1 MVRFRF
7 RGRTIPNGSS
17 YPHCPKLFPTLNQ
30 PNRQPPRNH
39 RISNLME
46 FNIRAFDPASGGIV
60 ERRQEGEHR
69 EAILA
74 LLEHEGLTV
83 LSVNASEQL
92 RPVRRLQRFDAVLF
106 CEELRTLLSS
116 GMSLVEAID
125 TLCSKGGEDYKHAV
139 LRELHQRLLD
149 GKQLSSALELNT
161 FPFSPLLIASIRAS
175 ERSSRIEVALDEY
188 INYETMGRE
197 LGRKLVS
204 AAIYPSLV
212 IGFGGAVSM
221 FMIAYVVPRFAR
233 VYDDYTRSLSVP
245 TAVLLKL
252 GVFCSDN
259 FVAIALCLLAIVAGM
274 VVLYKNG
281 KLKTIALRV
290 LSRSK
295 TARHYLRLYQ
305 LARIYQTLSMLLRG
319 GYTLSDAIPL
329 AQNLAFDEKLRERI
343 GLSRERILE
352 GRRFSTAFA
361 EYGLTD
367 TVTERLLQV
376 GERSGSL
383 AKVMDVIAQNSR
395 QEFTLFL
402 ERATRLAEP
411 ILLMAV
417 AIMIGLIIV
426 MMYMPIFD
434 LAGGLQ
440 GE

>member
-1 MVRFRF
+1 
-7 RGRTIPNGSS
+7 
-17 YPHCPKLFPTLNQ
+17 
-30 PNRQPPRNH
+30 
-39 RISNLME
+39 
-46 FNIRAFDPASGGIV
+46 
-60 ERRQEGEHR
+60 
-69 EAILA
+69 
-74 LLEHEGLTV
+74 
-83 LSVNASEQL
+83 
-92 RPVRRLQRFDAVLF
+92 
-106 CEELRTLLSS
+106 
-116 GMSLVEAID
+116 
-125 TLCSKGGEDYKHAV
+125 
-139 LRELHQRLLD
+139 
-149 GKQLSSALELNT
+149 
-161 FPFSPLLIASIRAS
+161 
-175 ERSSRIEVALDEY
+175 
-188 INYETMGRE
+188 
-197 LGRKLVS
+197 
-204 AAIYPSLV
+204 
-212 IGFGGAVSM
+212 
-221 FMIAYVVPRFAR
+221 
-233 VYDDYTRSLSVP
+233 
-245 TAVLLKL
+245 
-252 GVFCSDN
+252 
-259 FVAIALCLLAIVAGM
+259 
-274 VVLYKNG
+274 
-281 KLKTIALRV
+281 
-290 LSRSK
+290 
-295 TARHYLRLYQ
+295 
-305 LARIYQTLSMLLRG
+305 MLLRG

>member
-1 MVRFRF
+1 
-7 RGRTIPNGSS
+7 
-17 YPHCPKLFPTLNQ
+17 
-30 PNRQPPRNH
+30 
-39 RISNLME
+39 ME
-46 FNIRAFDPASGGIV
+46 FNIRAFDPASGGII
-60 ERRQEGEHR
+60 ERKQEGEHR
-69 EAILA
+69 EAVLA

-92 RPVRRLQRFDAVLF
+92 RPMRRSQRFDAVLF

-125 TLCSKGGEDYKHAV
+125 TLCSKGGGDYKHTV

-149 GKQLSSALELNT
+149 GKQLSSALELNQ

-212 IGFGGAVSM
+212 IGFGAAVSM
-221 FMIAYVVPRFAR
+221 FMIAYVVPRFAH
-233 VYDDYTRSLSVP
+233 VYDDYTRSLSLP
-245 TAVLLKL
+245 TAILLKV
-252 GVFCSDN
+252 GVFCSEN
-259 FVAIALCLLAIVAGM
+259 FIGIALCLLAVVAGI

-281 KLKTIALRV
+281 KLKTISLRI

-305 LARIYQTLSMLLRG
+305 LSRIYQTLSMLLRG

-352 GRRFSTAFA
+352 GRRFSTALA

-402 ERATRLAEP
+402 ERTTRLAEP

>member
-1 MVRFRF
+1 MQF
-7 RGRTIPNGSS
+7 
-17 YPHCPKLFPTLNQ
+17 H
-30 PNRQPPRNH
+30 
-39 RISNLME
+39 
-46 FNIRAFDPASGGIV
+46 IRAFDPASGSIV
-60 ERRQEGEHR
+60 ERRQEGEDR
-69 EAILA
+69 EGVQAS
-74 LLEHEGLTV
+74 LEREGLTV
-83 LSVNASEQL
+83 LSLSAAERTRS
-92 RPVRRLQRFDAVLF
+92 VRRLQRFDAVLF

-125 TLCSKGGEDYKHAV
+125 TLCSKGTGDNKHAI
-139 LRELHQRLLD
+139 LRDLHQRLLD
-149 GKQLSSALELNT
+149 GKQLSSALELNK
-161 FPFSPLLIASIRAS
+161 FPFSPLLVASIRAS

-197 LGRKLVS
+197 LGRKLIS

-212 IGFGGAVSM
+212 VGFGAAVSM

-233 VYDDYTRSLSVP
+233 VYDDYTHALSLP
-245 TAVLLKL
+245 TAILLKL
-252 GVFCSDN
+252 GVFCSDH
-259 FVAIALCLLAIVAGM
+259 FVEIALSWLVLLGGL
-274 VVLYKNG
+274 VVLYRNG
-281 KLKTIALRV
+281 KLKSIALRI
-290 LSRSK
+290 LSKSK
-295 TARHYLRLYQ
+295 TARYYLRLYQ

-329 AQNLAFDEKLRERI
+329 AQNLAFDDQLRERI

-352 GRRFSTAFA
+352 GRRLSAA
-361 EYGLTD
+361 LADNGLTD

-411 ILLMAV
+411 ILLMVV

>member
-1 MVRFRF
+1 MQF
-7 RGRTIPNGSS
+7 
-17 YPHCPKLFPTLNQ
+17 H
-30 PNRQPPRNH
+30 
-39 RISNLME
+39 
-46 FNIRAFDPASGGIV
+46 IRAFDPASGSIV
-60 ERRQEGEHR
+60 ERQQEGEDRDIVRMH
-69 EAILA
+69 
-74 LLEHEGLTV
+74 LEREGLTI
-83 LSVNASEQL
+83 LSVHAAERS
-92 RPVRRLQRFDAVLF
+92 RSISGLQRFDAVLF

-125 TLCSKGGEDYKHAV
+125 TLGSKGTDDNKQAI

-149 GKQLSSALELNT
+149 GKQFSAALELNQ
-161 FPFSPLLIASIRAS
+161 FPFSPLLIASIRSS

-212 IGFGGAVSM
+212 IGFGAAVSM

-233 VYDDYTRSLSVP
+233 VYDDYTHALSLP
-245 TAVLLKL
+245 TEVLLNV
-252 GVFCSDN
+252 GVFCSN
-259 FVAIALCLLAIVAGM
+259 HFFAIALSWLFVLGGTVI
-274 VVLYKNG
+274 LYKNG
-281 KLKTIALRV
+281 KLKSIALRI
-290 LSRSK
+290 LAKSK
-295 TARHYLRLYQ
+295 TARYYLKLYQ

-329 AQNLAFDEKLRERI
+329 AQNLAFDEELRERI
-343 GLSRERILE
+343 GRSRDRVLE
-352 GRRFSTAFA
+352 GRRLSAALA
-361 EYGLTD
+361 ENGLTD

-411 ILLMAV
+411 VLLMAV
-417 AIMIGLIIV
+417 AIMIGAIIV